1 MSFPGAVGIVR
12 FFRRFAI
19 KTYNA
24 FDFLKTL
31 LLSQTNMCVKC
42 FLFHLHYLV
51 QFLKTN
57 EMNLS
62 D

>member
-31 LLSQTNMCVKC
+31 LLSQTNLCVKY
-42 FLFHLHYLV
+42 FFISSTLHYV
-51 QFLKTN
+51 IPKK
-57 EMNLS
+57 
-62 D
+62 